1 MTKKKFWI
9 NALIILALN
18 LYLFLSCDPW
28 TGNYSALTKD
38 LNYYPAVLLLAVLM
52 AWQLYSYLSNHALWA
67 LLVALAGILPFGKVH
82 ELLAYIAFFAL
93 SFLMIEALRFSSYF
107 KYYLAALAVAVYLY
121 LDHLAVNA
129 WCELIYIS
137 AITVLQLMT
146 YQEKE
151 KLTKGELM

>member
-1 MTKKKFWI
+1 
-9 NALIILALN
+9 
-18 LYLFLSCDPW
+18 
-28 TGNYSALTKD
+28 
-38 LNYYPAVLLLAVLM
+38 M